1 MGFVDALKGVLAKV
15 RAMGKTEKDI
25 LNAVENAAEKATV
38 NREALRAMIEPAERK
53 FETEA
58 ERVSEKLREVNEQ
71 AAKTFENFAHA
82 VKEGAKGVNDFA
94 EAMAYA
100 IIAQQRYEK
109 RKNTNNWRRMHGMPM
124 KREVNRRKSCE
135 RRKRADNHPKNT
147 NVS

>member
-38 NREALRAMIEPAERK
+38 NREALRAMIEPATKTREERQK
-53 FETEA
+53 PRVVFEQGDILVIARDTP
-58 ERVSEKLREVNEQ
+58 KGTKYYMDQ
-71 AAKTFENFAHA
+71 KTHKIWLK
-82 VKEGAKGVNDFA
+82 VMCKI
-94 EAMAYA
+94 M
-100 IIAQQRYEK
+100 YEK
-109 RKNTNNWRRMHGMPM
+109 KTNNWRRMHGLPM

-135 RRKRADNHPKNT
+135 RGKRTDNHPKNA